1 MISTFLTSNQINK
14 TMRSEFFK
22 LNWRDIFKGFVLVI
36 ITAIVTGV
44 YELLQGGF
52 ALDWLTFKPILLT
65 SVAAGLSYLVKN
77 LFTNT
82 QGEILTPEK

>member
-1 MISTFLTSNQINK
+1 
-14 TMRSEFFK
+14 MRSEFFK